1 MKRLAT
7 PRALATVLVLSLGLA
22 AGGSFA
28 APRGDCPAGGPGYG
42 HGGPG
47 AAHAMAPGFHGRAFS
62 RLHDELKLD
71 AQQEALWKDA
81 EASAR
86 EHRDAMRAR
95 MAKDHA
101 EIKAMLDQPGTD
113 LRAVAKRMDE
123 LRAEGLK
130 QRDAV
135 RERWFAVY
143 DSLGAG
149 QKEKARLFFKDG
161 AERMERMADH
171 GRDRSGRGQ
180 PRHAPRHASAPAPV
194 PAPQN

>member
-1 MKRLAT
+1 MGA
-7 PRALATVLVLSLGLA
+7 
-22 AGGSFA
+22 
-28 APRGDCPAGGPGYG
+28 PAGG
-42 HGGPG
+42 HGMGMGGMGMHQP
-47 AAHAMAPGFHGRAFS
+47 MFHGRGMM

-86 EHRDAMRAR
+86 EHHDAMRAR

-161 AERMERMADH
+161 MERMERMAE
-171 GRDRSGRGQ
+171 RARERPGRGQ
-180 PRHAPRHASAPAPV
+180 PRNTPPAPSAPA
-194 PAPQN
+194 APRN